1 MNIYPKEIADGLESS
16 LAKAGAISYA
26 SVANACVPS
35 EEQVERAKLLA
46 AKSQGKS
53 NLNQVDL

>member
-16 LAKAGAISYA
+16 LESTGAISYA
-26 SVANACVPS
+26 SVAHAYVPS

-53 NLNQVDL
+53 N